1 MNGHSIKIFAGSR
14 SQGIG
19 KKISEHLNLELGKVS
34 IDRFADGEF
43 RPKLDESVRG
53 CVVFIVQSTNQP
65 TDNFMELLLLIDAAK
80 RASAYKV
87 VAVIPYFGWARQ
99 ERKTCPREAI
109 GAKLV
114 TNMLEAS
121 GVDRIMT
128 MDLHAGAIQG
138 FFDIPVDHLYSSK
151 VFIPYLES
159 LNLNDMVIASPDMGG
174 SKRSKAYADF
184 LNTEMVICYKSR
196 SKANE
201 IGDYRVIGDIE
212 NKDIIIVDDMID
224 TAGTICKASEMMME
238 QGANSIRVVATH
250 GLFSSPALER
260 IEESPIVE
268 VIVTDSV
275 TDPKFKSPK
284 IRVITITDLFAHV
297 INKVHNQEPISST
310 FIDAKN

>member
-1 MNGHSIKIFAGSR
+1 MNSHPIKIFAGSR
-14 SQGIG
+14 SQEMGE
-19 KKISEHLNLELGKVS
+19 KIAKNLNLELGKVTTD
-34 IDRFADGEF
+34 IFADGEF

-114 TNMLEAS
+114 TNMFEAS

-128 MDLHAGAIQG
+128 MDLHTGAIQG
-138 FFDIPVDHLYSSK
+138 FFDIPVDHLYASK

-159 LNLNDMVIASPDMGG
+159 LQLNDMVIASPDMGG
-174 SKRSKAYADF
+174 TKRAKAYSDF

-201 IGDYRVIGDIE
+201 IGEYKVIGDIE
-212 NKDIIIVDDMID
+212 GKDIVIVDDMID
-224 TAGTICKASEMMME
+224 TAGTVCKAADMMLE

-250 GLFSSPALER
+250 GLFSNPAIER
-260 IEESPIVE
+260 IQKSSITE
-268 VIVTDSV
+268 VIITDTIPQSKLS
-275 TDPKFKSPK
+275 DK
-284 IRVITITDLFAHV
+284 IKVLTITDLFAHV
-297 INKVHNQEPISST
+297 IDKVHNQQPISAT